1 MNILKGGPLILN
13 SFPCPPDENF
23 GATLAPLMTECVDA
37 VSDVLN
43 ALLFTYGFILIK
55 KILNYIFNNKVKV
68 IL

>member
-1 MNILKGGPLILN
+1 MSIFKGGPLILN

-43 ALLFTYGFILIK
+43 ALLFTYGFILTK
-55 KILNYIFNNKVKV
+55 KIVNHTFYNKVKV